1 MLFPTLSFAAFFAIV
16 LPTSWLLMPH
26 RVRWRLFMVAVS
38 WFFYGAADWR
48 FVGLLAAS
56 TLANHAFARQID
68 RCSGRSRSTWT
79 AGAVAANLAV
89 LGWFKYI
96 GFLALSGQSLLN
108 LVGLPW
114 RLPLPDVVLPIG
126 ISFFT
131 FQALSYVI
139 DTSRGK
145 VRPGSMLDFAV
156 YLSFFPHLV
165 AGPIVRASE
174 FLPQI
179 RRRIDPRKVDAG
191 RAFWLISLGLF
202 KKVVIASYLATK
214 AADPLFGFPHQH
226 AGIEALVGVYAY
238 AIQIYADFSGYTD
251 IAIGLA
257 LLLGIQ
263 FPQNFN
269 RPYSAASLQDFWRRW
284 HMTLSRWLRD
294 YLYIPLGGNRRS
306 RSRTYVN
313 LMLTML
319 LGGLWHGAAWTF
331 VVWGGLHG
339 AGLAVERWLTEHRAS
354 APPEGAPLA
363 GPRPDGPAPRGAR
376 GPGGRDQAGDVDGHG
391 GSPSFDLV
399 PASRATVSATIGRAS
414 GRPAQDSDARD
425 PGVLLLDD
433 RQRASAP
440 MNGAR
445 ALSSTVRLW
454 VGRLVTFHL
463 VCLGWIFFR
472 ATSLHNAV
480 EVIGR
485 ILSIHGRHARLNPL
499 VVATIAAALVVQL
512 LPGGWGS
519 WALARFSRLS
529 LWGQTA
535 LLVGMLAVVDIL
547 GPPGVAPFI
556 YFRF

>member
-1 MLFPTLSFAAFFAIV
+1 MLFPTLSFAVFFALV
-16 LPTSWLLMPH
+16 LPASWLLVPS
-26 RVRWRLFMVAVS
+26 RVRWKLFMVAVS

-48 FVGLLAAS
+48 FVALLAWS
-56 TLANHAFARQID
+56 TVANHLFARMVD
-68 RCSGRSRSTWT
+68 RSSGRSRSAWT
-79 AGAVAANLAV
+79 AAAVSVNLAV

-96 GFLALSGQSLLN
+96 GFLALSGQSVLKLL
-108 LVGLPW
+108 GLPW
-114 RLPLPDVVLPIG
+114 RLPLPEVALPVG

-145 VRPGSMLDFAV
+145 VRPGSILDFAV

-179 RRRIDPRKVDAG
+179 RRRIDPRKVDAAT
-191 RAFWLISLGLF
+191 AFWLISLGLF
-202 KKVVIASYLATK
+202 KKVVIASYLASK

-226 AGIEALVGVYAY
+226 GGVEALFGVYAY

-269 RPYSAASLQDFWRRW
+269 APYAAASLQEFWRRW

-294 YLYIPLGGNRRS
+294 YLYVPLGGSRRNRR
-306 RSRTYVN
+306 RTYIN

-331 VVWGGLHG
+331 VAWGGLHG
-339 AGLAVERWLTEHRAS
+339 AGLAAERWLSERHRGPLPPSIPAAGPEAVAGNGHGNGS
-354 APPEGAPLA
+354 EPDRAPRPLVTAAVAAGTVTGRSLPAVDGGGLDPAPRRRLSPVAPPEPKGAPA
-363 GPRPDGPAPRGAR
+363 GSKP
-376 GPGGRDQAGDVDGHG
+376 
-391 GSPSFDLV
+391 
-399 PASRATVSATIGRAS
+399 
-414 GRPAQDSDARD
+414 
-425 PGVLLLDD
+425 
-433 RQRASAP
+433 
-440 MNGAR
+440 
-445 ALSSTVRLW
+445 VRRWL
-454 VGRLVTFHL
+454 GRLLTFHL

-472 ATSLHNAV
+472 ASSFHNALQV
-480 EVIGR
+480 LGR
-485 ILSIHGRHARLNPL
+485 IASVSGPHAPLNPL
-499 VVATIAAALVVQL
+499 VVATVAAALAAQL
-512 LPGGWGS
+512 VPGR
-519 WALARFSRLS
+519 WASLLQARFSRLS
-529 LWGQTA
+529 IWAQSG
-535 LLVGMLAVVDIL
+535 LVAGVLIVIDLL
-547 GPPGVAPFI
+547 GPAGVPPFI